1 MQAGEMKLGEAKKL
15 QNVFKLN
22 INEISKARWKSKE
35 QNNALENI
43 KLPYESWEAIIRLFN
58 DYSWIVLKLNTKKK
72 KHGKVIPSMSTAHVR
87 SLTTQ
92 ISNY

>member
-1 MQAGEMKLGEAKKL
+1 MQSGEMKLGEAKKL

-58 DYSWIVLKLNTKKK
+58 DYSWIVLKLNTKKNMEK
-72 KHGKVIPSMSTAHVR
+72 EFQECRQRM
-87 SLTTQ
+87 
-92 ISNY
+92 

>member
-1 MQAGEMKLGEAKKL
+1 MKLGEAKKL

-58 DYSWIVLKLNTKKK
+58 DYSWIALKLNTKKKK

-92 ISNY
+92 ILNY